1 MYKINTIIQMKFRKE
16 YDSIGKI
23 NVPNVKFWGAST
35 ERSKKFFDIGEI
47 LVKKNLI
54 KSIAIIKKAAAIVHK
69 KDNQISSKIANAIII
84 AANEVI
90 SGKLDSNFP
99 LKVWQ
104 TGSGTQTNM
113 NVNEVISNRAIKYLG
128 GKMGSKKP
136 VHPNDHVNKSQS
148 TNDVFPTAMHIAI
161 ALETKNKLLPSLNL
175 LNKELKNKVKKFK
188 KIIKIGRTHLQ
199 DATPLTLGQEFS
211 GYQSQLEDCIN
222 RIKIAIKEI
231 YFLAQGGTAVGTG
244 INTKKNFDKKICK
257 EISKLTNIKFKPSNN
272 KFAALAAHDS
282 IVNFSGTLNTTAV
295 CLLKIANDI
304 RFLGSGPRAGYG
316 ELTLPSNEPGSS
328 IMPGK
333 VNPTQSEAVTMVCVK
348 VIGNHTGITIAGS
361 QGQFELNVFKPL
373 IAHNIL
379 QSIDL
384 ISDSSKNFARYCVK
398 GIKANKDKIK
408 KDLDNSLMLVT
419 ALAPKIGYD
428 QAASI
433 AKKALKNKTTLKNEV
448 LKSGLLNEKEY
459 QKIVDPR
466 KMIQPE

>member
-1 MYKINTIIQMKFRKE
+1 MKFRKE

-23 NVPNVKFWGAST
+23 NVPNDKFWGAST